1 MDVCVRM
8 VEDSLET
15 FYQTSVCPRQADRDT
30 SSLVPSRSAPQK
42 FDYDSSSV
50 RKRFFREALL
60 QIFIP
65 YMLKQ
70 LGPSCVGVSPR
81 RPSQLPER
89 KCPTSGRRA

>member
-1 MDVCVRM
+1 M
-8 VEDSLET
+8 ET
-15 FYQTSVCPRQADRDT
+15 RPHRFRLLST
-30 SSLVPSRSAPQK
+30 PQK

-70 LGPSCVGVSPR
+70 LGPSCVGVSPGR
-81 RPSQLPER
+81 VSTSQL
-89 KCPTSGRRA
+89 SGA